1 MRFGL
6 GELFCGPGGL
16 GWGAVHADIGLSD
29 WGIDH
34 VWATD
39 YDAMTCETYR
49 KNLCPDRMDSV
60 LCQDV
65 RELDMSSLPDI
76 NALAFGFPCND
87 FSTVGEQKGFAGT
100 YGPLYTYGAKA
111 LRLFQ
116 PDWFLAENV
125 SGLQSANDGKALDRI
140 LSEFEACG
148 YRLYTNLY
156 KFEQYGIPQARHR
169 IIIIGIR
176 SDLPVIYRVPSPAL
190 YAGRDNTCETALRD
204 IPAWAKNQE
213 ITRQSEKVIRRLSYI
228 KPGENVFTANLPDDL
243 KLNVKGATISQIYR
257 RLDPHKPAYTVT
269 GSGGGG
275 THMYHWSEPR
285 ALTNRERARLQTFPD
300 YFTFMGTKEQVRK
313 QIGMAVPCQGAKLIF
328 EAILRSFAGVDYEW
342 VPCNM

>member
-39 YDAMTCETYR
+39 YDVMTCETYR
-49 KNLCPDRMDSV
+49 KNLCPDSMDSV

-65 RELDMSSLPDI
+65 RELDMSSLPAI

-100 YGPLYTYGAKA
+100 YGPLYTYGVKA

-140 LSEFEACG
+140 LSE
-148 YRLYTNLY
+148 LPTQNL
-156 KFEQYGIPQARHR
+156 PSSR
-169 IIIIGIR
+169 
-176 SDLPVIYRVPSPAL
+176 SPA
-190 YAGRDNTCETALRD
+190 AG
-204 IPAWAKNQE
+204 
-213 ITRQSEKVIRRLSYI
+213 S
-228 KPGENVFTANLPDDL
+228 
-243 KLNVKGATISQIYR
+243 
-257 RLDPHKPAYTVT
+257 
-269 GSGGGG
+269 
-275 THMYHWSEPR
+275 
-285 ALTNRERARLQTFPD
+285 
-300 YFTFMGTKEQVRK
+300 
-313 QIGMAVPCQGAKLIF
+313 
-328 EAILRSFAGVDYEW
+328 
-342 VPCNM
+342 